1 MYNYII
7 AKRCNRRTAPLADC
21 VATENN
27 RFQRHFDIRNR
38 FAYNQ
43 MQP

>member
-1 MYNYII
+1 M
-7 AKRCNRRTAPLADC
+7 TDC
-21 VATENN
+21 VAAENN
-27 RFQRHFDIRNR
+27 HFQRRFDIRKR

>member
-1 MYNYII
+1 MS
-7 AKRCNRRTAPLADC
+7 DC

-27 RFQRHFDIRNR
+27 RFQRRFDIRKR

-43 MQP
+43 MQS